1 MGTKQGGV
9 STDIKRGK
17 GRKKEGWRMN
27 EKMQW
32 LFVGLLGLLLNFFV
46 VQTAYVLT
54 IGQADGAPLSGKG
67 IVLGILILF
76 LPNVAFIQLALATK
90 WQLQDLQLAGF
101 AVVGTMLVILPTFL
115 FNTMS
120 YIFAMLLI
128 AAGLVLFVLTVRAQR
143 RAT

>member
-1 MGTKQGGV
+1 
-9 STDIKRGK
+9 
-17 GRKKEGWRMN
+17 MN

-128 AAGLVLFVLTVRAQR
+128 AAGLVLFRPYRTGSTTSDVMKKTTNERNVRSLVVLLCSIEK
-143 RAT
+143 

>member
-1 MGTKQGGV
+1 
-9 STDIKRGK
+9 
-17 GRKKEGWRMN
+17 MN

-76 LPNVAFIQLALATK
+76 LPNVAFTQLALATK